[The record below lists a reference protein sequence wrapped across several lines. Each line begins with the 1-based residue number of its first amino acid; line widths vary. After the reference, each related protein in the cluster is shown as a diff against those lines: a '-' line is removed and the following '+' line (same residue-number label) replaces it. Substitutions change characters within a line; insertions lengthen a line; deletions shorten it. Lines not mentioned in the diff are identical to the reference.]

1 MVVAKPPENE
11 EEDVVAM
18 NISENDIPPDLQ
30 FSLAVETEGTADDY
44 EDLTLDSDGEQ
55 ER

>member
-1 MVVAKPPENE
+1 MVAKPPETE

-18 NISENDIPPDLQ
+18 NISENDIPPGLR
-30 FSLAVETEGTADDY
+30 FSVAAETEGAADDY